1 MKIVESVMNSKKIF
15 RIVWMGLVIWLI
27 PFVMAF
33 GFYDRSGQLTVSYD
47 LFKSLMIVISSIVG
61 CFAIVRYF
69 KDIQKDFMKEGWII
83 GVAWLLINWLLD
95 VCILVPMAKMS
106 LEEYVTAIG
115 TRYLQIPVICAAVGM
130 LLQFKFKKLTT

>member
-1 MKIVESVMNSKKIF
+1 MNSKKIF
-15 RIVWMGLVIWLI
+15 KIVWMGVVIWLV

-33 GFYDRSGQLTVSYD
+33 GFYDRSGQLTISHD

-69 KDIQKDFMKEGWII
+69 KGIQKDFAREGWII

-95 VCILVPMAKMS
+95 VCILVPMAKMP
-106 LEEYVTAIG
+106 LADYVTAIG
-115 TRYLQIPVICAAVGM
+115 MRYLQIPVICAAVGM
-130 LLQFKFKKLTT
+130 LLQFKFKKLTA

>member
-1 MKIVESVMNSKKIF
+1 MNSKKIF
-15 RIVWMGLVIWLI
+15 KIVWMGLVIWLI

-33 GFYDRSGQLTVSYD
+33 GFYDRSGQLTVSYG
-47 LFKSLMIVISSIVG
+47 LFKSLMIVIFSIVG

-69 KDIQKDFMKEGWII
+69 KDIQKDFVKEGWII

-106 LEEYVTAIG
+106 LTEYGTAIG
-115 TRYLQIPVICAAVGM
+115 LGYLQIPVICAAVGM
-130 LLQFKFKKLTT
+130 LLQLKSKKLMT